1 MDIRL
6 LDDKKFKANLISN
19 LMIVNYEGKHEQ
31 KYSINQIIH
40 QFQMH
45 LPISHCIHQN
55 IIQHQMPITFRI

>member
-31 KYSINQIIH
+31 KYSINQIIMN
-40 QFQMH
+40 QIVVQD
-45 LPISHCIHQN
+45 N
-55 IIQHQMPITFRI
+55 G